1 MFCPKCGKG
10 EQTPDSYCRSCGEF
24 LADFSSKSYLIKR
37 LLGGASPEA
46 QIKFNFA
53 INALT
58 GLAAALLLGFLNGYY
73 DSLFE
78 KTGEVPPRIIYYVYV
93 FLGLVLVWQLLGL
106 VVNSR
111 LLKRLYGEKKQ
122 KALPAAPPA
131 ADAKDVAAPKT
142 QRSLEP
148 GHSDPISPDSVTQH
162 TTKRLDKIPRK

>member
-10 EQTPDSYCRSCGEF
+10 EQAPDSYCRSCGEF
-24 LADFSSKSYLIKR
+24 LTDFSSKSYLIKR
-37 LLGGASPEA
+37 LIGGDSPKA

-58 GLAAALLLGFLNGYY
+58 GLAAAFLLGFLNGHY
-73 DSLFE
+73 DALYQ

-93 FLGLVLVWQLLGL
+93 FLGLVFVWQLLGML
-106 VVNSR
+106 VNGR
-111 LLKRLYGEKKQ
+111 LLKRLYGEKK

-131 ADAKDVAAPKT
+131 ADAKTVATPET

-148 GHSDPISPDSVTQH
+148 GHIDPVTPDSVTQQ
-162 TTKRLDKIPRK
+162 TTKRLDKIPRR